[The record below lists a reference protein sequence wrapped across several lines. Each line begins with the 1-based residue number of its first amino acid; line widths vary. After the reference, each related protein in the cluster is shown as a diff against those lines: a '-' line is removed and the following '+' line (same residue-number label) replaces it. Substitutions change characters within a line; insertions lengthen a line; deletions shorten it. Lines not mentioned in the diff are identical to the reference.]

1 MSRALTPVLILI
13 GIIAFLVGNTLFI
26 VPQTQQALVLQLGTA
41 VSVIN
46 DQSGRAGPGLYL
58 KAPFVQNVLTF
69 DKRNLGFNLSEQMI
83 VASDQQ
89 RLVVDAFAR
98 WRIDDPLKFYQAV
111 QTEAQGEA
119 RLNSMLTTSLR
130 RALGGANQNEIISTK
145 RTELMKQIA
154 ADMNAV
160 AKRDNFGVSIIDV
173 RIRQADLP
181 QETAERVFERM
192 RSERQQ
198 FAAELRA
205 KGDEEAI
212 KVRAEAD
219 RTVVTTLA
227 EAREQSEKLRGQGDA
242 DRVRIFAQSFGR
254 DPEFAAFY
262 RSMQAYEKA
271 MPKGTPMV
279 VSPDGEFFRFMRDK
293 DGVARR

>member
-13 GIIAFLVGNTLFI
+13 GIIAFLVGNTLYI
-26 VPQTQQALVLQLGTA
+26 VPQTQQALVLQLGNA

-46 DQSGRAGPGLYL
+46 QTGGKAGPGLFA
-58 KAPFVQNVLTF
+58 KAPFIQNVVRF
-69 DKRNLGFNLSEQMI
+69 DKRNLGLTLEAQSI
-83 VASDQQ
+83 VAADQQ
-89 RLVVDAFAR
+89 RLEVDAYAR
-98 WRIDDPLKFYQAV
+98 WRIDDPLLFYQAV
-111 QTEAQGEA
+111 QTEEAGEA
-119 RLNSMLTTSLR
+119 RLGNLLTGALR
-130 RALGGANQNEIISTK
+130 RVLGAANQTEIISS
-145 RTELMKQIA
+145 RRQELMRAISA
-154 ADMNAV
+154 EMNAAAKELGV
-160 AKRDNFGVSIIDV
+160 AVIDV

-181 QETAERVFERM
+181 QQTAERVYERM
-192 RSERQQ
+192 RTERQQ
-198 FAAELRA
+198 AAAELRA
-205 KGDEEAI
+205 KGDEQAI

-242 DRVRIFAQSFGR
+242 ERVKLFAQSFGR

-279 VSPDGEFFRFMRDK
+279 VSPDGEFFRYMRDK
-293 DGVARR
+293 DGAPRR

>member
-26 VPQTQQALVLQLGTA
+26 VPQTQQALVLQLGNA

-46 DQSGRAGPGLYL
+46 QPGGSAGPGLYL
-58 KAPFVQNVLTF
+58 KAPFIQNVVPF
-69 DKRNLGFNLSEQMI
+69 DKRNLGLTLEAQSI
-83 VASDQQ
+83 VAADQQ
-89 RLVVDAFAR
+89 RLEVDAYAR
-98 WRIDDPLKFYQAV
+98 WRIEDPLLFYQAV
-111 QTEAQGEA
+111 QTQEAGEA
-119 RLNSMLTTSLR
+119 RLGNLMTGALR
-130 RALGGANQNEIISTK
+130 RVLGAANQNEIISS
-145 RTELMKQIA
+145 RRQELMKAISA
-154 ADMNAV
+154 EMNAAAKELGV
-160 AKRDNFGVSIIDV
+160 AVIDV

-181 QETAERVFERM
+181 QQTAERVYERM
-192 RSERQQ
+192 RTERQQ
-198 FAAELRA
+198 AAAELRA
-205 KGDEEAI
+205 KGDEQAI

-227 EAREQSEKLRGQGDA
+227 EARETSEKLRGQGDA
-242 DRVRIFAQSFGR
+242 ERAKLFAQSFGR

-293 DGVARR
+293 DGAAARR